1 MNIEKHQ
8 KELKA
13 KLLEMLFNKEITK
26 EQFKEVLRIG
36 LIRPVDFEI
45 IDSNEANT
53 HEVKNNSLDWIYER
67 LGQNIKAITFKVI
80 Q

>member
-1 MNIEKHQ
+1 MKV
-8 KELKA
+8 

-36 LIRPVDFEI
+36 LIRPIGFEI
-45 IDSNEANT
+45 IDSNDPNT
-53 HEVKNNSLDWIYER
+53 HEEKDSPLDWIYER
-67 LGQNIKAITFKVI
+67 LGQNIKAITFRVI

>member
-1 MNIEKHQ
+1 MNFEKYQ

-36 LIRPVDFEI
+36 IIRPIGFEI
-45 IDSNEANT
+45 TNGD
-53 HEVKNNSLDWIYER
+53 EVNAKESTNNSLDWIYER

>member
-1 MNIEKHQ
+1 MKV
-8 KELKA
+8 

-26 EQFKEVLRIG
+26 EQFNEVQRIG
-36 LIRPVDFEI
+36 LIRPVKFEI
-45 IDSNEANT
+45 IDGD
-53 HEVKNNSLDWIYER
+53 EVNAKESTNNPLDWIYER